1 MKFLIGFIL
10 GCAVGILGYHYFV
23 LEYVTEARIQ
33 DALKRKASDLQ
44 ESLENKAAGSLKDIS
59 DQIFK

>member
-10 GCAVGILGYHYFV
+10 GCAVGILSYHYFM

-33 DALKRKASDLQ
+33 DALKRRAIDFQ
-44 ESLENKAAGSLKDIS
+44 ENIENKATGSFKDIS